1 MKKRL
6 LVLGMA
12 TIMCVGLSFNA
23 MASEAEVE
31 ETTAETAT
39 SEKTI
44 ETYPS
49 TITTFGTSSVIE
61 NTLVYY
67 GEKIPMYPTFEDK
80 EAAIQDLYGQA
91 GDLLSKIEEKSGI
104 GTLCE
109 NNWEEYRIK
118 AQEFIYDPENEIQDW
133 TPEPNAILVFFDI
146 YENDESNQEIIDNY
160 NPLLKNA
167 NDDLY
172 SLPYDRENLG
182 AQEPQLEPEPRSWSL
197 SAARAYCRNF
207 ATTPNAPGYGVWGG
221 ADCTNFASQIKFEGG
236 FSQDYTNNINTGW
249 WHTGDTISHR
259 YSLSWIRADKF
270 VKRLGTDF
278 TVGNFHDLS
287 YRVKAGKLIAYD
299 NSRDGSWDHIG
310 FVYKVGKDKGSYMN
324 LKIAQHTS
332 NYLAWVSSNDNGWE
346 HVPNSNFAS
355 IHK

>member
-1 MKKRL
+1 MKKKL

-31 ETTAETAT
+31 ETTAESAT

-91 GDLLSKIEEKSGI
+91 GELLSNIETKYGL
-104 GTLCE
+104 GTLSEDNWKEYLE
-109 NNWEEYRIK
+109 N
-118 AQEFIYDPENEIQDW
+118 AQEYIYSGENGVLDW
-133 TPEPNAILVFFDI
+133 EAEPQALFVFFDI

-167 NDDLY
+167 DDELY

-182 AQEPQLEPEPRSWSL
+182 IQEPEIEPRGWSL
-197 SAARAYCRNF
+197 SAARAYCKNF
-207 ATTPNAPGYGVWGG
+207 AVTPNSAGYGVFKN
-221 ADCTNFASQIKFEGG
+221 DCTNFASQIKFEGG
-236 FSQDYTNNINTGW
+236 FAQQYTGNINTGW
-249 WHTGDTISHR
+249 WHTGDGVYNR
-259 YSLSWIRADKF
+259 YSTSWINADKF

-278 TVGNFHDLS
+278 TTSSFSDLS
-287 YRVKAGKLIAYD
+287 YRVKAGKLIAFD
-299 NSRDGSWDHIG
+299 SARDGGWDHVA
-310 FVYKVGKDKGSYMN
+310 FVYKVGKDRGSYMN
-324 LKIAQHTS
+324 LKIAQHSS
-332 NYLAWVSSNDNGWE
+332 NYLAWVSSSTNGWE
-346 HVPNSNFAS
+346 NLTNTNFAS
-355 IHK
+355 VHK